1 MVVTGTTIPDAFS
14 NLDLDTVDTDVMS
27 VRRLM
32 WLRFKRN
39 RLALDRKRRILV
51 FMYLAAIFAGFIG
64 PYGLRETHAK
74 FPASPPLLP
83 RFVDEEGNFSFRPF
97 VYAVESKV
105 DPATFKRVQTP
116 NTEVKHYVHFFA
128 QRHTLHQSSASY
140 KSDIHLFHVDEPA
153 KMYSCSAPTSKD
165 AISSRAY
172 FSAPR
177 FRSAVGLRRR
187 HPDARSSAHW

>member
-1 MVVTGTTIPDAFS
+1 MQSPEHAHDQLAFADFDAEE
-14 NLDLDTVDTDVMS
+14 TDVIS

-39 RLALDRKRRILV
+39 RLALIGSVVLI
-51 FMYLAAIFAGFIG
+51 FMYFAAIFAGFLA

-83 RFVDEEGNFSFRPF
+83 RFVDEEGVFSIRPF

-116 NTEVKHYVHFFA
+116 NTEAKHYLHFFA
-128 QRHTLHQSSASY
+128 KGTPYTILGFIQ
-140 KSDIHLFHVDEPA
+140 SDIHLFHVEEPA
-153 KMYSCSAPTSKD
+153 KVFLLGADKQGRDLSPASFT
-165 AISSRAY
+165 
-172 FSAPR
+172 
-177 FRSAVGLRRR
+177 
-187 HPDARSSAHW
+187 ARKCL